1 LDEKIAILKIG
12 GPITDAT
19 ARKTEKA
26 LRKLKQNKDVKVVV
40 LRVDSPGGAITA
52 CETIFQELQDLPQ
65 KVVVS
70 FGNVSA
76 SGGYYISANAE
87 RIFASPTTITGSIG
101 VVMMRVDLRGLAKQY
116 GVTFDSVSTSEM
128 SGSFDPFYPIN
139 HRMKDNFSNY
149 ADRAYMHFKEL
160 VGTGREM
167 DMDLVETVAQG
178 RVWTGEQAKQIGLV
192 DELGGLDR
200 AIAFAQRNY
209 TTSGKANVVSWPPKP
224 SLFDFLANRDGD
236 DDLEDVEVPSVF
248 HLLFASAKEMIGL
261 YDAPP
266 TGDVS
271 MVEEKPRFPV
281 ALSGMMLTVDE
292 NCAIRCLLQENDIP
306 YQDILDNFPPSFWE
320 G

>member
-1 LDEKIAILKIG
+1 MDERIAILRIG

-116 GVTFDSVSTSEM
+116 GITFDSVSTSEM

-139 HRMKDNFSNY
+139 HRMKDNFSNF

-167 DMDLVETVAQG
+167 DMDMVETVAQG

-209 TTSGKANVVSWPPKP
+209 TASGEASVVSWPPKP

-236 DDLEDVEVPSVF
+236 DELEDVEVPSAF
-248 HLLFASAKEMIGL
+248 HFLFASAKEMIGL

-271 MVEEKPRFPV
+271 MVEEKPRFPL

-306 YQDILDNFPPSFWE
+306 HQDILDNFPPSFWE